1 MFSCLKLQGC
11 LTALAFMLFLE
22 ELVKKISGLPNFTTI
37 LFTSPALS
45 SVMDRESLNDVRVFY
60 YVCRETKFLWNPQN
74 AWMHYFFSTKYCRL
88 QKFIHINPV
97 PSSFSAVIHSSYIS
111 GFDLH
116 IFCGMHDAKS
126 YLLRS
131 NGKQEA
137 FTRRESYEL
146 CTM

>member
-1 MFSCLKLQGC
+1 MHVASIFFLQNIVDSKNSYTYIVIP
-11 LTALAFMLFLE
+11 LHFPQSYTPHT
-22 ELVKKISGLPNFTTI
+22 LV
-37 LFTSPALS
+37 
-45 SVMDRESLNDVRVFY
+45 
-60 YVCRETKFLWNPQN
+60 
-74 AWMHYFFSTKYCRL
+74 
-88 QKFIHINPV
+88 
-97 PSSFSAVIHSSYIS
+97 